1 MIFHTFDSKLFS
13 FSFFVATASGSLHT
27 GASSME
33 TLASIAELQPKV
45 TVQRMAP
52 IPTTSALQ
60 TGTGQ
65 ILKASSSRPK
75 PQYDPRH
82 WKKSLIA
89 QKQRQVKRKGVEP
102 KKYDQKAL
110 TDHLKQLCIEQIQ
123 NSDSPWLKNQLAK
136 RTLSISFN

>member
-1 MIFHTFDSKLFS
+1 
-13 FSFFVATASGSLHT
+13 
-27 GASSME
+27 ME
-33 TLASIAELQPKV
+33 TLASITELQPKV

-52 IPTTSALQ
+52 IPTSILQ

-65 ILKASSSRPK
+65 IQKASSSRPK

-89 QKQRQVKRKGVEP
+89 QKQRQVKRKGLEP